1 MPPSHVTQAGMLDL
15 ISDAGMVAK
24 FVLFILFSA
33 SIFCWAI
40 IFTKWRAFKSAL
52 SQNHKF
58 SEIFWSGKSIEEI
71 LTKTEKFPRSPVV
84 VVFKSGIKELR
95 KISTGE
101 GASVSNQEKLDLL
114 YRSLIRTSTEEL
126 ALLERHIS
134 WLATTA
140 SAAPFVGLFGTVW
153 GIMNS
158 FQNIGATGNANL
170 AVVAPGISEALIT
183 TAAGIGAAIPAVVA
197 YNYFVGQVRR
207 VAGDMDTF
215 AHDFIS
221 ILQRT
226 SRKSS

>member
-1 MPPSHVTQAGMLDL
+1 MPPSHFTQTGILDL
-15 ISDAGMVAK
+15 VADAGMVAK
-24 FVLFILFSA
+24 FVLLILFSA
-33 SIFCWAI
+33 SVFCWAI
-40 IFTKWRAFKSAL
+40 IFTKWRAFSSAL
-52 SQNHKF
+52 AQNKKF
-58 SEIFWSGKSIEEI
+58 SEVFWSGKSVEEI
-71 LTKTEKFPRSPVV
+71 MTKTEKFPRSPVV

-95 KISTGE
+95 KVTGNDSS
-101 GASVSNQEKLDLL
+101 SVNSQDKLDLL
-114 YRSLIRTSTEEL
+114 YRSLVRTATEEL
-126 ALLERHIS
+126 AHLERHIG

-183 TAAGIGAAIPAVVA
+183 TAAGIAAAIPAVVA

-207 VAGDMDTF
+207 VAADMDSF

-226 SRKSS
+226 TRKG